1 MRKIIATILVFSIAL
16 IGFLWWRDNEFR
28 AQETVTMRS
37 VIDATGNTVDIP
49 MRPKRVVILN
59 ASHLDLFCAA
69 GGVQHIVG
77 KPTSNALSASV
88 QEATA
93 KAQEVGVIHSP
104 NVEAILALQPDLV
117 IGINVPFHHALQSVL
132 AKANVPFLIKPLD
145 TYEQVI
151 ETLQF
156 YGELNNQADMAAKA
170 IDKIEKQYKL
180 AIKQRSDFTAPK
192 CLIVWGAANSFS
204 MATSESFA
212 GDLLQRVGGNN
223 IADQTDKQKAS
234 GGFIPLSM
242 EMVAKADP
250 EIIFVIT
257 HSQNSNQDAFINQ
270 FVQDPVWQGVKA
282 VQERRVYLLPS
293 SLFAVNPGTRVGE
306 ALTILADHLYAGADK

>member
-1 MRKIIATILVFSIAL
+1 MRKIIAAILVFSIAL

-28 AQETVTMRS
+28 TQETVAMRS
-37 VIDATGNTVDIP
+37 VVDATGNTVDIP
-49 MRPKRVVILN
+49 MRPQRVVILN
-59 ASHLDLFCAA
+59 ASHLDLFWAA
-69 GGVQHIVG
+69 GGAQHIVG
-77 KPTSNALSASV
+77 KPTSNALSAAV

-104 NVEAILALQPDLV
+104 NVESILALQPDLV

-151 ETLQF
+151 ETLEF

-170 IDKIEKQYKL
+170 VDKIEKQYKL
-180 AIKQRSDFTAPK
+180 AIKQRSDYTAPK

-250 EIIFVIT
+250 EFIFVIT
-257 HSQNSNQDAFINQ
+257 HAQNSSNEAFIDQ
-270 FVQDPVWQGVKA
+270 FAQDPVWQGVKA

-293 SLFAVNPGTRVGE
+293 PLFAVNPGTRVGE